1 MFKIPKNVDYQ
12 FISRALSDEL
22 SPEEK
27 EFFEQ
32 WLAES
37 EKNKELFSEIT
48 LLLDK
53 IDSSNP
59 PKPPNPILQW
69 DAIRQKVKTE
79 EIKNETKNLI
89 SERTP
94 ILFKRDYNKWENNT
108 FRTDYW
114 HSVYTSRMLQIVMI
128 LLIMVSVGLNFLM
141 ERFPIRNAKEI
152 VLVDPPPKLIDVKTR
167 KGEKLVIT
175 LSDGSKVH
183 LNNLSKLSYPETF
196 GEKSRDVTLEGEA
209 YFSVTSNK
217 EKPFSVK
224 SGNVLT
230 VVTGT
235 EFDIKNRGERISVV
249 VVKGS
254 VNTYSPN
261 KEEAYKLKSGDLLSY
276 DERANVSK
284 LQKANLH
291 HYLAWRNDKFSFEHA
306 RLADVMD
313 EIERYYN
320 LKASFQSD
328 SLKNIT
334 MTGFFGSDSLNKIL
348 SVISLTLDIKLK
360 YDGSTIFINKH

>member
-1 MFKIPKNVDYQ
+1 MFKFSKTVDYQ
-12 FISRALSDEL
+12 FIARAHNNEL

-37 EKNKELFSEIT
+37 EKNRETYSEIT

-53 IDSSNP
+53 FDSSSYP
-59 PKPPNPILQW
+59 PLPDKDIQW
-69 DAIRQKVKTE
+69 QNIRQRVLAERNKQALLNIEREAKTSSGAVSKIFLPL
-79 EIKNETKNLI
+79 EIQTN
-89 SERTP
+89 
-94 ILFKRDYNKWENNT
+94 
-108 FRTDYW
+108 YW
-114 HSVYTSRMLQIVMI
+114 KTVYTSKMLHFALTLIV
-128 LLIMVSVGLNFLM
+128 VASVGLSFLIEQHSM
-141 ERFPIRNAKEI
+141 QKSK
-152 VLVDPPPKLIDVKTR
+152 LVSFTEPTTKYLEVKTNR
-167 KGEKLVIT
+167 GEKLSVT
-175 LSDGSKVH
+175 LPDGSKVH
-183 LNNLSKLSYPETF
+183 LNTLSKLTYPETF
-196 GEKSRDVTLEGEA
+196 GEKTRDVVLEGEA
-209 YFSVTSNK
+209 YFSVASNK

-235 EFDIKNRGERISVV
+235 EFDIKNRGDRISVV

-254 VNTYSPN
+254 VNTFSPT
-261 KEEAYKLKSGDLLSY
+261 KEEAFKLKKGDLLSY
-276 DERANVSK
+276 DERAKVSK
-284 LQKANLH
+284 LQKANMH
-291 HYLAWRNDKFSFEHA
+291 HYLAWRNDKFSFEHT

-320 LKASFQSD
+320 IKTSFQSD

-360 YDGSTIFINKH
+360 YENRTIFINKNR

>member
-1 MFKIPKNVDYQ
+1 MFKFSKTVDYQ
-12 FISRALSDEL
+12 FIARAHNNDL

-32 WLAES
+32 WLSES
-37 EKNKELFSEIT
+37 EKNRETYSEIA

-53 IDSSNP
+53 FDLSQNP
-59 PKPPNPILQW
+59 SLPDKNIQW
-69 DAIRQKVKTE
+69 QNIRQRVLAERNTQALLNLEREPKASSSSVFKILHPL
-79 EIKNETKNLI
+79 EIQ
-89 SERTP
+89 
-94 ILFKRDYNKWENNT
+94 
-108 FRTDYW
+108 TDYW
-114 HSVYTSRMLQIVMI
+114 RTVYTSKMLHFALTLIV
-128 LLIMVSVGLNFLM
+128 VASVGLSFLI
-141 ERFPIRNAKEI
+141 EQHSTKKNR
-152 VLVDPPPKLIDVKTR
+152 LVSFVEPATKYLEVKTNR
-167 KGEKLVIT
+167 GEKLSVT
-175 LSDGSKVH
+175 LPDGSKVH
-183 LNNLSKLSYPETF
+183 LNTLSKLTYPETF
-196 GEKSRDVTLEGEA
+196 GERTRDVVLEGEA
-209 YFSVTSNK
+209 YFSVASNK

-254 VNTYSPN
+254 VNTFSPT
-261 KEEAYKLKSGDLLSY
+261 KEEVFKLKKGDLLSF
-276 DERANVSK
+276 DNRIRMPKV
-284 LQKANLH
+284 QKANLR
-291 HYLAWRNDKFSFEHA
+291 HYLAWRNDKFSFEHT
-306 RLADVMD
+306 RLSDVMD

-320 LKASFQSD
+320 IKTSFQSD

-360 YDGSTIFINKH
+360 YENRTIFINKN

>member
-1 MFKIPKNVDYQ
+1 MFKFSKNVDYQ
-12 FISRALSDEL
+12 FIARALNNEL

-37 EKNKELFSEIT
+37 EKNRETYSEIT

-53 IDSSNP
+53 FDSSSNP
-59 PKPPNPILQW
+59 PLPDKNMQW
-69 DAIRQKVKTE
+69 QKIRQSVIEEQRKQLNQTHFATQTAKPLSSFVKASLPFEFQTG
-79 EIKNETKNLI
+79 
-89 SERTP
+89 
-94 ILFKRDYNKWENNT
+94 
-108 FRTDYW
+108 YW
-114 HSVYTSRMLQIVMI
+114 KTVYSSRMLQFALVL
-128 LLIMVSVGLNFLM
+128 LLITSSGLYFLM
-141 ERFPIRNAKEI
+141 ENHPIKRKDLASITQALSQNVE
-152 VLVDPPPKLIDVKTR
+152 VKTHR
-167 KGEKLVIT
+167 GEKLSVT
-175 LSDGSKVH
+175 LPDGSKVH
-183 LNNLSKLSYPETF
+183 LNTLSKLTYPETF
-196 GEKSRDVTLEGEA
+196 GEKTRDVVLEGEA

-224 SGNVLT
+224 SGDVLT

-235 EFDIKNRGERISVV
+235 EFDIKNRGDRISVV

-254 VNTYSPN
+254 VNTFSPT
-261 KEEAYKLKSGDLLSY
+261 KEEAFKLKKGDLLSY
-276 DERANVSK
+276 DERAKVSK
-284 LQKANLH
+284 LQKANMH
-291 HYLAWRNDKFSFEHA
+291 HYLAWRNDKFSFEHT
-306 RLADVMD
+306 RLSDVMD

-320 LKASFQSD
+320 INAAFQSD

-360 YDGSTIFINKH
+360 YENRTIFINKN